1 MSSRTNRFGFGLG
14 LGLVV
19 TIRFLAAAC
28 SPGSASAAMA
38 AGTDAA
44 HRTTAPGTSVAG
56 SGLPDPVNNAGPVN
70 PDEIASS
77 VGEVVNDE
85 GAISSYLYQSL

>member
-1 MSSRTNRFGFGLG
+1 MQPGLG
-14 LGLVV
+14 IEAKA
-19 TIRFLAAAC
+19 T
-28 SPGSASAAMA
+28 
-38 AGTDAA
+38 GTDAA
-44 HRTTAPGTSVAG
+44 HRTTAPGTSVAA

-85 GAISSYLYQSL
+85 AAISSYLYQSL